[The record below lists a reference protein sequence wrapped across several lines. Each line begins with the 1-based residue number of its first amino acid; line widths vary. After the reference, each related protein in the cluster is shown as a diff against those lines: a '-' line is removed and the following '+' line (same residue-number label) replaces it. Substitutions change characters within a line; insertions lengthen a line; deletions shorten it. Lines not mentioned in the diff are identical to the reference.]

1 MILTADI
8 GNSVITLGCFD
19 RDRLDFT
26 VRLSSEPKCTED
38 EYAIKILSVM
48 KLHGADPFKID
59 GAIIA
64 SVVPPLNPVM
74 RKAIKLVCG
83 VDALTVGPGIK
94 TGIGIRCD
102 LPSSV
107 GADIICAC
115 VAVAKLHGGP
125 ALVVDMDTA
134 TKISVIDGAGAFVG
148 ASIIPGVQMGLDSLS
163 SGSAQL
169 PRVELT
175 PPDRVIGKNT
185 ADCMRSGV
193 IFGASATVDGMIDR
207 ICRELGRELPVYVTG
222 DQAESVIPF
231 CQREMIPDEHL
242 VLRGLNEIY
251 KKNI

>member
-8 GNSVITLGCFD
+8 GNSIITLGGFE
-19 RDRLDFT
+19 RDRLAFT
-26 VRLSSEPKCTED
+26 ARLSSDAKCTED
-38 EYAIKILSVM
+38 EYAIKILNAL
-48 KLHGADPFKID
+48 KLRGAEPSQTD

-64 SVVPPLNPVM
+64 SVVPPLNSVI
-74 RKAIKLVCG
+74 RRAIKLACG

-115 VAVAKLHGGP
+115 VAVATLHGGP

-134 TKISVIDGAGAFVG
+134 TKISVIDGSGAFSG

-163 SGSAQL
+163 AGSAQL
-169 PRVELT
+169 PKVELT
-175 PPDRVIGKNT
+175 PPDRVIGRNT

-193 IFGASATVDGMIDR
+193 IFGNAATVDGMIDR

-231 CQREMIPDEHL
+231 CQKKMIPDEHL